1 MSRVRT
7 RHRATLDSTAC
18 WTAIRSNAEPDVPVN
33 SEPVELTQAEPTRAT
48 RGVLG
53 ALGSLRADPIRMAA
67 VRDSWRALWSSRL
80 LVWAAGIMAGATLT
94 RAAAGAAPDPR
105 GLTRGLGSVGE
116 LLAGP
121 AARWDAA
128 WYLVIAR
135 DGPQPGLG
143 AHTFPRV
150 AFFPLYP
157 LAIRVLGLVTP
168 LVIAGVVVSLCAFAA
183 ALYGIHRLTVLEFAR
198 KPQMIPTRPQNIARL
213 AVLVIAFSPMAV
225 FFSAIY
231 TESLF
236 MALSVAVFWCA
247 RQGRWAWVGIAGAL
261 ACATR
266 SNGLLLALPVLVIYL
281 YGPRE
286 DRPPDR
292 TGQAAATLHAGAT
305 MASLRGALAALR
317 PRYRAR
323 PEMLWLALLP
333 AGIIA
338 YGCWLSLTG
347 GDALSPFTVQHQA
360 WSRHFVGP
368 VVGLWDGARAAFNS
382 APELLSA
389 LFLVAA
395 IPATVGVLRR
405 LPLAYGLYV
414 IASVLVVISYPGEK
428 EPLESLPRYL
438 LVLFPLGI
446 WLAAW
451 LEEHPP
457 LRRPVIV
464 LSALAMAALVTRF
477 ATWHFIS

>member
-1 MSRVRT
+1 
-7 RHRATLDSTAC
+7 
-18 WTAIRSNAEPDVPVN
+18 VN
-33 SEPVELTQAEPTRAT
+33 SEPVELEQAEAIGAT
-48 RGVLG
+48 RGVRG
-53 ALGSLRADPIRMAA
+53 ALGDLRADPIRMAA

-80 LVWAAGIMAGATLT
+80 LVWVAGI
-94 RAAAGAAPDPR
+94 AAGASLTQDVAAGTPDPR

-135 DGPQPGLG
+135 DGYQPGLG

-157 LAIRVLGLVTP
+157 LAIRALGLVAP

-198 KPQMIPTRPQNIARL
+198 KPQPTATSPQDVARL

-231 TESLF
+231 TEALF

-247 RQGRWAWVGIAGAL
+247 RNGRWVWVGIAGAL
-261 ACATR
+261 AGATR

-286 DRPPDR
+286 DRPPDH
-292 TGQAAATLHAGAT
+292 TSQATAKLQAGAT
-305 MASLRGALAALR
+305 MASLRSALAALR
-317 PRYRAR
+317 PRYRVR

-333 AGIIA
+333 AGIVA
-338 YGCWLSLTG
+338 YGGWLVLTG
-347 GDALSPFTVQHQA
+347 GDALSPFTVEHQA

-368 VVGLWDGARAAFNS
+368 VVGVWNGARTAFDS
-382 APELLSA
+382 APELMSA
-389 LFLVAA
+389 LFLLAT

-414 IASVLVVISYPGEK
+414 IVSVLAVISYPGEK

>member
-1 MSRVRT
+1 MS
-7 RHRATLDSTAC
+7 
-18 WTAIRSNAEPDVPVN
+18 
-33 SEPVELTQAEPTRAT
+33 SESVKLEQTEATRAT
-48 RGVLG
+48 RGVPG
-53 ALGSLRADPIRMAA
+53 ALGDLRADPARMAA

-80 LVWAAGIMAGATLT
+80 LVWVAGI
-94 RAAAGAAPDPR
+94 AAGASLTRSVTAGTPDPR

-135 DGPQPGLG
+135 NGYQPQLG
-143 AHTFPRV
+143 AHTLSRT

-157 LAIRVLGLVTP
+157 LMIRALGLIAP
-168 LVIAGVVVSLCAFAA
+168 LVVAGIIVSLCAFAA

-198 KPQMIPTRPQNIARL
+198 TPQPLATSPRDIARL
-213 AVLVIAFSPMAV
+213 AVLLVAFSPMAV

-247 RQGRWAWVGIAGAL
+247 RHGRWAWVGIAGAF
-261 ACATR
+261 AGATH
-266 SNGLLLALPVLVIYL
+266 SNGLLLALPALVIYL

-286 DRPPDR
+286 DRSPDCPD
-292 TGQAAATLHAGAT
+292 QAAATLPAGAT
-305 MASLRGALAALR
+305 MTSLRRALATLR
-317 PRYRAR
+317 PRYRLRADI
-323 PEMLWLALLP
+323 LWLALLP
-333 AGIIA
+333 AGMIA
-338 YGCWLSLTG
+338 YGGWLALSG
-347 GDALSPFTVQHQA
+347 GDALSPFTVEHQV

-368 VVGLWDGARAAFNS
+368 FVGIWGGARTAFNS
-382 APELLSA
+382 APELLSV

-395 IPATVGVLRR
+395 IPATVGILRR

-414 IASVLVVISYPGEK
+414 IAGLLVAISYPGEI

-457 LRRPVIV
+457 LRRPTIMV
-464 LSALAMAALVTRF
+464 SALVMAIVVTRF
-477 ATWHFIS
+477 VTWHFVS

>member
-1 MSRVRT
+1 
-7 RHRATLDSTAC
+7 
-18 WTAIRSNAEPDVPVN
+18 
-33 SEPVELTQAEPTRAT
+33 
-48 RGVLG
+48 VLG
-53 ALGSLRADPIRMAA
+53 ALGELRADPIRMAA

-80 LVWAAGIMAGATLT
+80 LVWVAGI
-94 RAAAGAAPDPR
+94 AAGASLTQGAPAGTPDPR
-105 GLTRGLGSVGE
+105 DLTRGLGSVGE

-135 DGPQPGLG
+135 DGYQPKLG
-143 AHTFPRV
+143 AHTLARV

-157 LAIRVLGLVTP
+157 LVIRVLGLVAP
-168 LVIAGVVVSLCAFAA
+168 LVVAGVVISLCAFAA

-198 KPQMIPTRPQNIARL
+198 TPQPLATHPQDIARL

-247 RQGRWAWVGIAGAL
+247 RHGRWAWVGIAGAL
-261 ACATR
+261 AAATR
-266 SNGLLLALPVLVIYL
+266 SNGLFLALPVLVIYL

-286 DRPPDR
+286 DRSPDRPPDN
-292 TGQAAATLHAGAT
+292 TGQTAATLHAGAI
-305 MASLRGALAALR
+305 MASLRMALTALR

-323 PEMLWLALLP
+323 PEMLWLMLLP

-338 YGCWLSLTG
+338 YGCWLALAG
-347 GDALSPFTVQHQA
+347 GDALSPFTVEHQA

-368 VVGLWDGARAAFNS
+368 VVGFWDGGRAAFNS
-382 APELLSA
+382 APELMSA
-389 LFLVAA
+389 LFLVAT

-414 IASVLVVISYPGEK
+414 IVGVLAVISYPGEK